1 MPAAPALPAKLPD
14 CQHFLLER
22 DRDWLT
28 IWFNRP
34 EARNALSHEVSAELE
49 AIVAAV
55 REDHSIRGVTMRGK
69 GRVFCAGGD
78 IKGFQ
83 SIFQGEQSDVDS
95 VAASNAATGELFN
108 QINTLPQV
116 VVALVHGAA
125 VAGGFGLACC
135 ADIVVVT
142 EDTLFTMTE
151 TQIGIV
157 PAQIAP
163 FVIARIGLPAARRLM
178 LTGGRFRGRE
188 AEKLG
193 LADYVVSNETAMG
206 ATELEIRTGVRSCSP
221 AANAETKKLIMSLP
235 GMSADEA
242 RTAGGYAFARCM
254 MSDEGREGVASF
266 IEKRKPCWAE

>member
-1 MPAAPALPAKLPD
+1 MSAASTAPALPD

-34 EARNALSHEVSAELE
+34 EARNALSHEVSAELG

-95 VAASNAATGELFN
+95 VAASNAETGELFN

-266 IEKRKPCWAE
+266 IEKRKPRWAE

>member
-1 MPAAPALPAKLPD
+1 MPADLPD

-34 EARNALSHEVSAELE
+34 AARNALSEVSAELG
-49 AIVAAV
+49 AVVAMV
-55 REDHSIRGVTMRGK
+55 REDRSIRGVTIRGK
-69 GRVFCAGGD
+69 GRVFCSGGD

-83 SIFQGEQSDVDS
+83 SIFQGEQSDMDS
-95 VAASNAATGELFN
+95 VAASNAGTGELFN
-108 QINTLPQV
+108 QLNTLPQ

-142 EDTLFTMTE
+142 KDALFTMTE

-221 AANAETKKLIMSLP
+221 AANAETKKLIMSMP
-235 GMSADEA
+235 GMTAEEA

-254 MSDEGREGVASF
+254 MSEKGRKGVASF
-266 IEKRKPCWAE
+266 IEKREPNWAE

>member
-1 MPAAPALPAKLPD
+1 MPPAASLPSLPD

-34 EARNALSHEVSAELE
+34 DARNALSHEVSAELG
-49 AIVAAV
+49 AVAAAV
-55 REDHSIRGVTMRGK
+55 REDRSIRGVTIRGK
-69 GRVFCAGGD
+69 GKVFCAGGD

-83 SIFQGEQSDVDS
+83 SIFQGEQSNLDS
-95 VAASNAATGELFN
+95 VAASNAGTGELFN
-108 QINTLPQV
+108 AINTLPQV

-188 AEKLG
+188 AERLG
-193 LADYVVSNETAMG
+193 LADYVVANETAMG

-235 GMSADEA
+235 GMSAEEA
-242 RTAGGYAFARCM
+242 RKAGGYAFARCM
-254 MSDEGREGVASF
+254 LSAEGREGVASF
-266 IEKRKPCWAE
+266 IEKRKPNWAE

>member
-1 MPAAPALPAKLPD
+1 MTAATAPALPES
-14 CQHFLLER
+14 QHFLLER
-22 DRDWLT
+22 DNDWLT

-34 EARNALSHEVSAELE
+34 DARNALSHDVSAELN

-55 REDHSIRGVTMRGK
+55 REDRSIRGVTLRGK
-69 GRVFCAGGD
+69 GKVFCAGGD

-83 SIFQGEQSDVDS
+83 SVFQGEQSTLDD
-95 VAASNAATGELFN
+95 VAASNADTGELFSA
-108 QINTLPQV
+108 INTLPQV
-116 VVALVHGAA
+116 VVVLVQGAA
-125 VAGGFGLACC
+125 IAGGMGLTCC
-135 ADIVVVT
+135 GDIVVVT
-142 EDTLFTMTE
+142 EDALFSMTE

-193 LADYVVSNETAMG
+193 LADYVVSTEAALGAM
-206 ATELEIRTGVRSCSP
+206 ELEIRTGVRSCSP
-221 AANAETKKLIMSLP
+221 QANAETKKLIMGLP
-235 GMSADEA
+235 GMSAAEA

-254 MSDEGREGVASF
+254 TSAEGREGVASF
-266 IEKRKPCWAE
+266 IEKRKPNWSE